1 MKTVTV
7 SQLIFKKRLS
17 MIEQRSLKD
26 YVIKWLNYP
35 EEKLDDILHLQYS
48 EDVFG
53 KLESK
58 LENEITI
65 HNNEY
70 FRYITLTED
79 NQIIIGVLDSN
90 KFLLHKILSLDEL
103 LA

>member
-7 SQLIFKKRLS
+7 SQLNFKKRLS
-17 MIEQRSLKD
+17 MIEQRSLRD
-26 YVIKWLNYP
+26 YVIRWLKYP
-35 EEKLDDILHLQYS
+35 EEKLDDILPLQYT

-58 LENEITI
+58 LENQFTI
-65 HNNEY
+65 DNNEY

-90 KFLLHKILSLDEL
+90 KFLLHKILTLDEQ
-103 LA
+103 

>member
-7 SQLIFKKRLS
+7 SELTFKKRLS

-26 YVIKWLNYP
+26 YVIRWLNHS
-35 EEKLDDILHLQYS
+35 EEKLDDILPLEYT

-53 KLESK
+53 KLEST
-58 LENEITI
+58 LENEIAI
-65 HNNEY
+65 DNNEY

>member
-1 MKTVTV
+1 MKTVCV
-7 SQLIFKKRLS
+7 SQLSFKKSLS

-26 YVIKWLNYP
+26 YVSRWQNCP
-35 EEKLDDILHLQYS
+35 EEKLDDILPLEYT

-58 LENEITI
+58 PENEFII

-90 KFLLHKILSLDEL
+90 KCLLHRILSLDEL

>member
-1 MKTVTV
+1 MKTVTA
-7 SQLIFKKRLS
+7 SQFTFKKRLS
-17 MIEQRSLKD
+17 MIEQMSLKD
-26 YVIKWLNYP
+26 YFIRWLNYP
-35 EEKLDDILHLQYS
+35 EEKLDDILPLRYT
-48 EDVFG
+48 EDVFA

-58 LENEITI
+58 TEKELTI

-90 KFLLHKILSLDEL
+90 KFLLHRVLTLDNL